1 MENIDELIMKC
12 EVAEQLEI
20 EDQKFMSYKDVKAL
34 LMQYR
39 SLILER
45 NRPPGEL
52 VVT

>member
-20 EDQKFMSYKDVKAL
+20 EDQKFMSYKDLKSF
-34 LMQYR
+34 LMSYR

-45 NRPPGEL
+45 NRPPGDL
-52 VVT
+52 VAT